1 VVGKKGAYPH
11 LQRFTHRLF
20 SNLTSVFP
28 FYLKSLPPPIL
39 DKQLKLYALSNCLE
53 CHPDTPMK
61 VKFHYRLQETTQ
73 DFREYYRIIQRDT
86 IYIKSLNQ
94 EDSELQ
100 RGVVTGD
107 YSELQR
113 VIQNYIE
120 GYIIIHSP

>member
-1 VVGKKGAYPH
+1 
-11 LQRFTHRLF
+11 
-20 SNLTSVFP
+20 
-28 FYLKSLPPPIL
+28 
-39 DKQLKLYALSNCLE
+39 
-53 CHPDTPMK
+53 MK